1 MSKLIYDENASVD
14 KLLAGVDKVANTVK
28 QTLGP
33 KGRNIIL
40 QKKFG
45 LPISCNDGVTIARDI
60 ILEDRLENA
69 GAQFLIEASKTTND
83 QAGDG
88 TTSVCVLAQ
97 TLIHEGFKA
106 IKEGK
111 VTATKLVEEM
121 NGAIPELSKK
131 IEELAT
137 PVESL
142 ETLENVATISCG
154 GDAELGKLVASAIE
168 KVGQYGVCTAEP
180 GPGVDVNLTFVD
192 GMAYDRGYIVPHF
205 INDAEKMQA
214 KYDRALVFV
223 TARAITEQNDILP
236 ILQLASEREL
246 PLLLVCDNLAGQ
258 ALQVVIANM
267 ARGAVKVV
275 ATKLPG
281 FSTSVEPVSRDIC
294 ALTGAEYFD
303 AFKDVKEAH
312 QGSFGLCKN
321 LEVGSMYTKFLS
333 YTEKDLAGED
343 ANNSFLVNLV
353 SQIKDQVNTRLAQA
367 QEQLESYKGNND
379 EWGIQQT
386 QERIARLGSG
396 AALIQVGARTELEQ
410 QERLYRVEDA
420 IQACRAAK
428 EEGIVPGAGNIQ
440 IRLAR
445 SIVSKSAAAQVI
457 QKALYS
463 LYDQLRVNCESTET
477 VPAAENAVIGE
488 QISQGCNPETGGL
501 LDAFKEGIIDPA
513 KVTRCSLE
521 NAISVA
527 SIMLRTAGAVVEAP
541 ENGKEKTALQIAEE
555 EHQFNLGGML

>member
-1 MSKLIYDENASVD
+1 MTKLIYAEESTIK

-45 LPISCNDGVTIARDI
+45 LPVSCNDGVTIARDV

-88 TTSVCVLAQ
+88 TTTVCILTQA
-97 TLIHEGFKA
+97 LIHEGFKE
-106 IKEGK
+106 IKEGT

-121 NGAIPELSKK
+121 NAAIPYLSNAIKD
-131 IEELAT
+131 LAT

-142 ETLENVATISCG
+142 ETLQNVATISCG
-154 GDAELGKLVASAIE
+154 GDAELGALVASAVD

-180 GPGVDVNLTFVD
+180 GPGVNVNLSFVE

-205 INDAEKMQA
+205 INVPEKMQV
-214 KYDRALVFV
+214 KYDTALVFV
-223 TARAITEQNDILP
+223 TARTISDQNDILP
-236 ILQLASEREL
+236 LLQLAAERNL
-246 PLLLVCDNLAGQ
+246 PLLLICENLTGQ
-258 ALQVVIANM
+258 ALQVIIANM

-281 FSTSVEPVSRDIC
+281 FSTSVEPMTKDIC
-294 ALTGAEYFD
+294 ALTGATYFD
-303 AFKDVKEAH
+303 AFKDLREVH
-312 QGSFGLCKN
+312 QGSFGICKN

-333 YTEKDLAGED
+333 LTEEDVKDGTTHLKE
-343 ANNSFLVNLV
+343 LVTSIKQQVTERLV
-353 SQIKDQVNTRLAQA
+353 QA
-367 QEQLESYKGNND
+367 QELLNSYKGNND

-396 AALIQVGARTELEQ
+396 AALLQVGARTELEQ

-440 IRLAR
+440 IQLAR
-445 SIVSKSAAAQVI
+445 FIQGNTAAARVI
-457 QKALYS
+457 KKALYS
-463 LYDQLRVNCESTET
+463 IYDQLRINCESVDT
-477 VPAAENAVIGE
+477 VPSAEKAVIGE
-488 QISQGCNPETGGL
+488 EIYQGSNPETGGIIDL
-501 LDAFKEGIIDPA
+501 FKEGIIDPA

-541 ENGKEKTALQIAEE
+541 DQPNEKTALQIAEE